1 MSPVLTLIRRCGAG
15 AFSVK
20 IMPEHAAATKR
31 QRFCRRIL
39 ASSKGLAMLI
49 RSETNGSIDGASS
62 ARTIAAAYLPAHL
75 PTLDLTAGRI
85 ADQSLGLGLLLLSCP

>member
-1 MSPVLTLIRRCGAG
+1 MSSILTIIRRCGSG

-20 IMPEHAAATKR
+20 LMIEYASATKR
-31 QRFCRRIL
+31 QRFCRRL
-39 ASSKGLAMLI
+39 FASSKGLAMLI

-75 PTLDLTAGRI
+75 PTLGVTVGHI
-85 ADQSLGLGLLLLSCP
+85 LGFGLLLLSCP